1 MRIRL
6 IYPSWPKLQR
16 QVSFHLP
23 PHGPVVFA
31 AALEPDIE
39 IAFCDEN
46 VQEIDFDD
54 RPDLVA
60 ISAMLTCQMPRAWQI
75 ADRFRAQGVPVLFG
89 GIGTNLHAEETARH
103 ADSVFLGEIE
113 GSWAELRRDF
123 ESGRLA
129 PLYDR
134 RQQLPE
140 THLIGPARRE
150 ILDRPRYRFR
160 GVQMVDLI
168 HASRGCRFDCFP
180 CCTPYLGG
188 RMFRP
193 RPIDD
198 VVRELEGIDNNRL
211 FFVDNSLAQNDQW
224 EKDLFRAI
232 KPLKKKWI
240 SHPIKDDDEI
250 LDLAAEAGCWYVYQ
264 AVAGVTDGIRRRI
277 QRLKERGIGVE
288 GTIILGLDDQDE
300 DGVKRL
306 VDFLLEVELDMAEFT
321 ILTPFP
327 HTPIRASLEQQGRIL
342 SNDWT
347 RYTAGEVVYQP
358 KLMSPDQLQR
368 AYEYAWDTF
377 YGAAGQELKMASL
390 FMKVIQKERADGTH
404 LRTRLAPE
412 RTWRKAE
419 ALTPLKTLLVSSN
432 TALHPYPA
440 YPLGMAMIAAALERA
455 GHEVRQ
461 FDMLQ
466 QGESLER
473 FRDVVREFQP
483 ELVGISIRN
492 IDNTNLLKEQ
502 RYVAAAQALVAATRE
517 VSKAPIV
524 LGGSGFSLLPDE
536 ILAATGADYGIVGEG
551 EQAIVS
557 LAARLAQKD
566 APAKRVIRTS
576 VRLRDRQ
583 IAPAHYD
590 PEILRYYIENGSITP
605 IQTKRGCSCRCAYCS
620 YPALEGGAVRPRDP
634 GEVCDEVAHLKS
646 DLGVPFVFFSDS
658 VFNDEEGHYQGLL
671 REMARRELRVRWTAF
686 FRPDHFDTE
695 TLELLKATGL
705 AAVELG
711 TDAACD
717 TTLAALNKPFRFA
730 DVVACNDQL
739 LEHGI
744 SRAHYVMFGGPGETQ
759 DTVREGIANVL
770 SLRHTVVFVFMGIR
784 ILPGTRLLRIAETEG
799 LIAPG
804 QTLLEPAY
812 YLSPAVERDWLEKT
826 LTDAFADNR
835 QVVFPPDRFDA
846 GLRLLHKFGHSGM
859 LWDLLLRPEKRARGN
874 APLP

>member
-1 MRIRL
+1 MRVKL
-6 IYPSWPKLQR
+6 IYPSWPKLPR

-31 AALEPDIE
+31 AALEPDVE
-39 IAFCDEN
+39 VSFCDEH
-46 VQEIDFDD
+46 VQEIDFDE

-60 ISAMLTCQMPRAWQI
+60 ISAMLTCQMPRAWEI
-75 ADRFRAQGVPVLFG
+75 ADRFRARGVPVVFG

-103 ADSVFLGEIE
+103 GDSVFLGEIE
-113 GSWAELRRDF
+113 GHWSEIRRDF
-123 ESGRLA
+123 EGGRLA

-134 RQQLPE
+134 RRQLPD
-140 THLIGPARRE
+140 TRLVGPARRD
-150 ILDRPRYRFR
+150 ILDRERYRFR

-198 VVRELEGIDNNRL
+198 VVREIEGIDNNRL

-232 KPLKKKWI
+232 APLKKKWI
-240 SHPIKDDDEI
+240 SHPIKDNDEI
-250 LDLAAEAGCWYVYQ
+250 LDLAQEAGCWYVYQ

-300 DGVKRL
+300 DGIKRL
-306 VDFLLEVELDMAEFT
+306 VDFLLEIELDMAEFT

-377 YGAAGQELKMASL
+377 YGDAGQELKMASL

-404 LRTRLAPE
+404 VRARLAPE
-412 RTWRKAE
+412 RIWTKA
-419 ALTPLKTLLVSSN
+419 AGPKPLKALLVSSN

-440 YPLGMAMIAAALERA
+440 YPLGMAMIAGALERA

-473 FRDVVREFQP
+473 FQAAVREFEP
-483 ELVGISIRN
+483 GLIGVSIRN
-492 IDNTNLLKEQ
+492 VDNTNLLKEQ
-502 RYVAAAQALVAATRE
+502 RYVATAQALVAAARE

-524 LGGSGFSLLPDE
+524 LGGSGYSLLPEE
-536 ILAATGADYGIVGEG
+536 ILATTGADYGIVGEG

-566 APAKRVIRTS
+566 SPAKRVIRS
-576 VRLRDRQ
+576 NVRLRDEQ
-583 IAPAHYD
+583 IASPHYD
-590 PEILRYYIENGSITP
+590 PTILRYYMENGSITP
-605 IQTKRGCSCRCAYCS
+605 VQTKRGCSCHCAYCS
-620 YPALEGGAVRPRDP
+620 DPALEGGAVRPRDP
-634 GEVCDEVAHLKS
+634 KEVCDEIARLKGE
-646 DLGVPFVFFSDS
+646 LGVPFVFFADS
-658 VFNDEEGHYQGLL
+658 VFNDEEDQYLELL
-671 REMARRELRVRWTAF
+671 REMAARQLSLRWTAF
-686 FRPDHFDTE
+686 FRPDHFTSE
-695 TLELLKATGL
+695 TIELMKSTGL
-705 AAVELG
+705 VAVELG
-711 TDAACD
+711 TDAARD
-717 TTLAALNKPFRFA
+717 TTLAALHKPFKFA

-739 LEHGI
+739 VEHGV

-759 DTVREGIANVL
+759 DTVREGIENVL

-784 ILPGTRLLRIAETEG
+784 ILPGTRLLRIAESEG
-799 LIAPG
+799 LVQRG
-804 QTLLEPAY
+804 QTLLEPTY
-812 YLSPAVERDWLEKT
+812 YLSPSVDRDWLEAT
-826 LTDAFADNR
+826 LTDAFANNR
-835 QVVFPPDRFDA
+835 QVVFPPDRFDV

-859 LWDLLLRPEKRARGN
+859 LWDLLLQPARRARGG
-874 APLP
+874 APLS